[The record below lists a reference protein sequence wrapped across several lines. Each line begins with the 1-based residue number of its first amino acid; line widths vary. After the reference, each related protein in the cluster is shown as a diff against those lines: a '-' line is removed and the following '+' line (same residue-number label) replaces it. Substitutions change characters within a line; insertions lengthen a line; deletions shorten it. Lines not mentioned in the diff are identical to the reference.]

1 MKTSD
6 PLLMLAGLWSGLVLT
21 AAEPPPGAPANP
33 APVTLQAAV
42 PGPTNA
48 PSLGLDRQVA
58 ASPLEAAVPASTN
71 AAPGTAPGDA
81 AALAGVATNSE
92 PPITVED
99 GSGGIM
105 FNFHGAPLS
114 LVLETMSDAAGF
126 IINNQAE
133 SLRGT
138 VEVWSK
144 KPVTRDEAVDLLDSV
159 LRKNRY
165 AVSRNDRILT
175 IFSMDKAKTSS
186 ELPVRTATHWE
197 DVPED
202 DDMGTWVIP
211 VKYVSGAQL
220 KMNLQVLLPL
230 DTEISV
236 NESANSLVMVAP
248 GRDVRR
254 ALKIVNALDISGVSS
269 IKVFRLH
276 YADAKQ
282 LATEIMTLFS
292 QNAQGGMGGMGRA
305 MAFMSMMRG
314 GMGGGGGGGAGGGGA
329 SPAGAKVAATSD
341 DYSNSLVVN
350 AAPEVMETIT
360 AMVAEV
366 DVATTDITEVK
377 IFQLK
382 HADANQLADQLTQ
395 LFPDTSRTDTGP
407 GFGFRFGGGGPFGG
421 GMRGGNQATS
431 NTRDKKMSQVIV
443 VPEPRSRAV
452 MVSAAAQLMPHI
464 AEIIEELD
472 TDARHEVVRVYEL
485 ANADPQDVQQ
495 ILQDLFQRSGSIRA
509 NNNNNRNSILGTGN
523 PLTQRATANQQ
534 NNSSG
539 SAFGGGGSRGGSMGG
554 GMGGGMSF

>member
-1 MKTSD
+1 
-6 PLLMLAGLWSGLVLT
+6 
-21 AAEPPPGAPANP
+21 
-33 APVTLQAAV
+33 
-42 PGPTNA
+42 
-48 PSLGLDRQVA
+48 
-58 ASPLEAAVPASTN
+58 
-71 AAPGTAPGDA
+71 
-81 AALAGVATNSE
+81 
-92 PPITVED
+92 
-99 GSGGIM
+99 M

-159 LRKNRY
+159 LRKNHY

-175 IFSMDKAKTSS
+175 IFSMDKAKTAS
-186 ELPVRTATHWE
+186 ELPVRTVSKWE
-197 DVPED
+197 EVPDD

-211 VKYVSGAQL
+211 VKYVSATQL

-230 DTEISV
+230 DTELSV
-236 NESANSLVMVAP
+236 HEGANSLVMVAP

-254 ALKIVNALDISGVSS
+254 ALKIVNALDINGVSS
-269 IKVFRLH
+269 IKVFRLKF
-276 YADAKQ
+276 ADAKQ
-282 LATEIMTLFS
+282 LATEITTLFN

-314 GMGGGGGGGAGGGGA
+314 GMGGGGGGAPGGAGA
-329 SPAGAKVAATSD
+329 SPGGTRVAATSD

-366 DVATTDITEVK
+366 DVPTTDVTEVK

-395 LFPDTSRTDTGP
+395 LFPDTSRTDTGS
-407 GFGFRFGGGGPFGG
+407 GFGMMFRGGPFGG
-421 GMRGGNQATS
+421 GFRGNNAATS

-443 VPEPRSRAV
+443 VPEPRIRAV
-452 MVSAAAQLMPHI
+452 MVSAAHQLMPHI
-464 AEIIEELD
+464 AEMIEQLD
-472 TDARHEVVRVYEL
+472 TDARHEVVRVFDL

-523 PLTQRATANQQ
+523 PLTQRATQNQQ
-534 NNSSG
+534 NNN
-539 SAFGGGGSRGGSMGG
+539 SAFGGSNSRGGS
-554 GMGGGMSF
+554 GMGGGMSGGMGF